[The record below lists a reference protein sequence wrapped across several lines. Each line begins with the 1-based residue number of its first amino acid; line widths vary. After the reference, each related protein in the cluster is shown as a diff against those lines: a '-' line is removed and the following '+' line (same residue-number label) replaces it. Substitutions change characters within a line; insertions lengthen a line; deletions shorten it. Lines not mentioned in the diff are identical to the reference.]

1 MGETRR
7 ETKYLDLDGDG
18 VPDAI
23 ETTETTVKVID
34 DGVHRM
40 TAVEVVAEIDAE
52 ITIDGV
58 PGTVEVS
65 DTVLVEDV
73 SDFDPTA

>member
-1 MGETRR
+1 MGDSTR

-18 VPDAI
+18 VPDAV
-23 ETTETTVKVID
+23 ETTETKVAMID

-40 TAVEVVAEIDAE
+40 IEVEVLDEIDSE

-58 PGTVEVS
+58 PGSVEVS
-65 DTVLVEDV
+65 DTVIVEDV
-73 SDFDPTA
+73 GDGDPGT